1 MEIFRKASPRPA
13 PAWATVSRMRR
24 RALRLGALCLLLAGG
39 AVAAVLSGASS
50 AATTPTTTT
59 LGTVAPV
66 TSGTLTTK
74 SALILTGHGWGH
86 GLGLS
91 QWGAYGYAK
100 HGWTYD
106 RILTHYYVGTSLG
119 AAPVSTI
126 RVLVAQKPATT
137 LSATAA
143 WTATDSAGTVVQLAA
158 GAPLALKP
166 DFAVEGQ
173 TLVPPVT
180 FRSTAPLTVDGKA
193 YRGKLVV
200 SLAAKQLLVVNKLGL
215 EAYVKGVV
223 PMEMPSNWAP
233 EAVKAQ
239 AVAARSYAL
248 ANVAKGRAFDVY
260 GDGRSQ
266 VYGGVAGESP
276 AASAAVDATRGE
288 VVLYAGKVAD
298 TMFFSSSGGRT
309 ASAQES
315 MGVSIPYLI
324 SVVDPYDTI
333 SPYHN
338 WGPVVYDLAKV
349 GKALNLP
356 SAIDDLRVT
365 PGTSPRAQTVS
376 ALLDDETTATVR
388 GNTVRT
394 VLGLRS
400 TWFTPQ
406 LLELVPPKK
415 ALAYGSAATLTGF
428 ARGVTDPITLESKP
442 TGGVWAPVGPLT
454 PGANGALSTSVSP
467 QLTTQYRL
475 AVGKLRVALAKV
487 GVAPVLS
494 VQQAPTGLAGSV
506 QPLLPGAP
514 VDLQVQSGSVWT
526 TVGSTVIDSGGA
538 WTFGGQLAPGTYRV
552 RCTPGHGF
560 VAAVSPALQV
570 S

>member
-13 PAWATVSRMRR
+13 PAWATVSGMRR

-39 AVAAVLSGASS
+39 AVAAVLSGPSN

-126 RVLVAQKPATT
+126 RVLVAQKAATT
-137 LSATAA
+137 LSSTAA

-266 VYGGVAGESP
+266 VYGGVAAESP
-276 AASAAVDATRGE
+276 AASAPSTRH
-288 VVLYAGKVAD
+288 VARSCS
-298 TMFFSSSGGRT
+298 TPAR
-309 ASAQES
+309 
-315 MGVSIPYLI
+315 
-324 SVVDPYDTI
+324 
-333 SPYHN
+333 SPT
-338 WGPVVYDLAKV
+338 
-349 GKALNLP
+349 
-356 SAIDDLRVT
+356 RC
-365 PGTSPRAQTVS
+365 SPRAPAAARRRRRRRWAS
-376 ALLDDETTATVR
+376 ASRISSRSSTRTTR
-388 GNTVRT
+388 SRRT
-394 VLGLRS
+394 TTGGPWSTTWRRSARRS
-400 TWFTPQ
+400 TCRRP
-406 LLELVPPKK
+406 
-415 ALAYGSAATLTGF
+415 
-428 ARGVTDPITLESKP
+428 
-442 TGGVWAPVGPLT
+442 
-454 PGANGALSTSVSP
+454 ST
-467 QLTTQYRL
+467 TCR
-475 AVGKLRVALAKV
+475 
-487 GVAPVLS
+487 
-494 VQQAPTGLAGSV
+494 
-506 QPLLPGAP
+506 
-514 VDLQVQSGSVWT
+514 
-526 TVGSTVIDSGGA
+526 
-538 WTFGGQLAPGTYRV
+538 
-552 RCTPGHGF
+552 
-560 VAAVSPALQV
+560 
-570 S
+570 